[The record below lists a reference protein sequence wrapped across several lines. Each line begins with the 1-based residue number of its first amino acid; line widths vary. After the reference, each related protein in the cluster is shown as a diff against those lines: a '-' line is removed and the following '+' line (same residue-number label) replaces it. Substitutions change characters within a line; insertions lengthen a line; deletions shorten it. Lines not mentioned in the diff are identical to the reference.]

1 MGGKIL
7 SGEIL
12 TERAGNIA
20 TVILSAPDRLN
31 AMNLAMWQ
39 GIADAFSALDAD
51 DDLRCIVL
59 RGAGE
64 KAFAAGADIA
74 EFAAER
80 FDRDSARKYGE
91 VMAAALSAIQNC
103 RHPVVAMIHGV
114 CVGGGL
120 ELACCCDMRICG
132 AASRFGVPVKNLGLV
147 VALNEM
153 QAVAGVVGRATAL
166 EIVLEGR
173 IFDAAE
179 ALQKGLLSRV
189 VPDDQ
194 VTAEAE
200 AAARRIAQGA
210 PLVARWHKTFARR
223 LAEPR
228 ALTVDEIEESYA
240 CFATEDFQ
248 TGYKA
253 FLDKAKPEFKGR

>member
-1 MGGKIL
+1 M

-12 TERAGNIA
+12 TAHTGHIA
-20 TVILSAPDRLN
+20 TVTLSAPERLN

-39 GIADAFSALDAD
+39 GIAEAFSDLDGV
-51 DDLRCIVL
+51 DDLRCIIL
-59 RGAGE
+59 RGASE

-80 FDRDSARKYGE
+80 FDRDSARVYGR
-91 VMAAALSAIQNC
+91 VMASALEAIQNC
-103 RHPVVAMIHGV
+103 RHPVVAMIHGA

-120 ELACCCDMRICG
+120 ELACCCDLRICG
-132 AASRFGVPVKNLGLV
+132 ESSRFGVPVKNLGLV

-153 QAVAGVVGRATAL
+153 QAVASVVGRANAL

-173 IFDAAE
+173 ILDARR
-179 ALQKGLLSRV
+179 ALEMGLVNRV
-189 VPDDQ
+189 VADDA

-200 AAARRIAQGA
+200 ATAGRIAQGA
-210 PLVARWHKTFARR
+210 PLVARWHKQFARR
-223 LAEPR
+223 LADPTPLSQ
-228 ALTVDEIEESYA
+228 ADIKESYA
-240 CFATEDFQ
+240 CFDTEDFQ

-253 FLDKAKPEFKGR
+253 FLNKEKPEFEGR

>member
-1 MGGKIL
+1 M

-12 TERAGNIA
+12 TQRAGDIA
-20 TVILSAPDRLN
+20 TVTLSAPDRLN
-31 AMNLAMWQ
+31 AMNLNMWR
-39 GIADAFSALDAD
+39 GIADAFRALDAD
-51 DDLRCIVL
+51 ETLRCIIM

-74 EFAAER
+74 EFASER
-80 FDRDSARKYGE
+80 FDRDSARTYGA
-91 VMAAALSAIQNC
+91 VMAGALEAIQQC
-103 RHPVVAMIHGV
+103 RHPVLAMIHGA

-132 AASRFGVPVKNLGLV
+132 AGSRFGVPVKNLGLV

-153 QAVAGVVGRATAL
+153 QAVASVVGRANAL

-173 IFDAAE
+173 IFDAQR
-179 ALQKGLLSRV
+179 ALEMGLINRIV
-189 VPDDQ
+189 ADDQ

-200 AAARRIAQGA
+200 ATARRIAQGA
-210 PLVARWHKTFARR
+210 PLVARWHKQFARR
-223 LAEPR
+223 LSDPAP
-228 ALTVDEIEESYA
+228 LTELDIEESYA
-240 CFATEDFQ
+240 CFDTADFQ

-253 FLDKAKPEFKGR
+253 FLDKAKPDFEGR

>member
-1 MGGKIL
+1 MAGA
-7 SGEIL
+7 IL

-20 TVILSAPDRLN
+20 TVTLSAPDRLN

-39 GIADAFSALDAD
+39 GIADAFTALEAA
-51 DDLRCIVL
+51 DDLRCVVL

-74 EFAAER
+74 EFATER
-80 FDRDSARKYGE
+80 FDQDSARRYGE

-120 ELACCCDMRICG
+120 ELACCCDLRICG
-132 AASRFGVPVKNLGLV
+132 AGSRFGVPVKNLGLV

-153 QAVAGVVGRATAL
+153 EDVAGVVGRATAL

-173 IFDAAE
+173 IFAAEE
-179 ALQKGLLSRV
+179 ALQKGLVNRV

-194 VTAEAE
+194 VTGEAE
-200 AAARRIAQGA
+200 ATARRIAEGA
-210 PLVARWHKTFARR
+210 PLVARWHKKFARR

-228 ALTVDEIEESYA
+228 PLGGAEIEDSYA

-253 FLDKAKPEFKGR
+253 FLKKEKPDFKGR

>member
-1 MGGKIL
+1 M
-7 SGEIL
+7 SGEVL
-12 TERAGNIA
+12 VERDGHVA
-20 TVILSAPDRLN
+20 TVTLSAPDRLN

-39 GIADAFSALDAD
+39 GIADAFTVLDMV
-51 DDLRCIVL
+51 DDLRCIIM

-74 EFAAER
+74 EFAKER
-80 FDRDSARKYGE
+80 FDRDSAHAYGAA
-91 VMAAALSAIQNC
+91 MAEALEAIQNC
-103 RHPVVAMIHGV
+103 RHPVVAMIHGA

-132 AASRFGVPVKNLGLV
+132 TASRFGVPVKNLGLV

-153 QAVAGVVGRATAL
+153 QAVAAVVGRANAL

-173 IFDAAE
+173 IFDAQRA
-179 ALQKGLLSRV
+179 QQMGLVNRIV
-189 VPDDQ
+189 ADDQ
-194 VTAEAE
+194 VTAEVE
-200 AAARRIAQGA
+200 ATAQRIADGA
-210 PLVARWHKTFARR
+210 PLVARWHKKFARR
-223 LAEPR
+223 LSQPE
-228 ALTVDEIEESYA
+228 ALSAADIEESYD

-253 FLDKAKPEFKGR
+253 FLAKEKPEFQGR

>member
-1 MGGKIL
+1 M
-7 SGEIL
+7 SGDIL
-12 TERAGNIA
+12 TERAGDVA

-39 GIADAFSALDAD
+39 GIADAFTALDAA

-64 KAFAAGADIA
+64 KALAAGADIA
-74 EFAAER
+74 EFATER
-80 FDRDSARKYGE
+80 FDRDSAQKYGE

-132 AASRFGVPVKNLGLV
+132 TGSRFGVPVKNLGLV

-153 QAVAGVVGRATAL
+153 QAVAGVVGRAAAL

-173 IFDAAE
+173 VFDAGE
-179 ALQKGLLSRV
+179 ALQKGLVNRV

-194 VTAEAE
+194 VTVEAE
-200 AAARRIAQGA
+200 ATARRIAQGA
-210 PLVARWHKTFARR
+210 PLVARWHKKFARR

-228 ALTVDEIEESYA
+228 PLDAAEIEESYA

-253 FLDKAKPEFKGR
+253 FLNKEKPDFSGR

>member
-1 MGGKIL
+1 M
-7 SGEIL
+7 SGEVL
-12 TERAGNIA
+12 VERDGHVA
-20 TVILSAPDRLN
+20 TVTLSAPDRLN

-39 GIADAFSALDAD
+39 GIADAFTVLDMV
-51 DDLRCIVL
+51 DDLRCIIM

-74 EFAAER
+74 EFAKER
-80 FDRDSARKYGE
+80 FDRDSAQAYGA
-91 VMAAALSAIQNC
+91 VMAEALEAIQNC
-103 RHPVVAMIHGV
+103 RHPVVAMIHGA

-132 AASRFGVPVKNLGLV
+132 TASRFGVPVKNLGLV

-153 QAVAGVVGRATAL
+153 QAVAAVVGRANAL

-173 IFDAAE
+173 IFDAQRA
-179 ALQKGLLSRV
+179 QQMGLVNRIV
-189 VPDDQ
+189 ADDQ
-194 VTAEAE
+194 VTAEVE
-200 AAARRIAQGA
+200 ATAQRIADGA
-210 PLVARWHKTFARR
+210 PLVARWHKKFARR
-223 LAEPR
+223 LSQPE
-228 ALTVDEIEESYA
+228 ALSAADIEESYD

-253 FLDKAKPEFKGR
+253 FLAKEKPEFQGR

>member
-1 MGGKIL
+1 MAGA
-7 SGEIL
+7 IL

-20 TVILSAPDRLN
+20 TVTLSAPDRLN

-39 GIADAFSALDAD
+39 GIADAFTALEAA
-51 DDLRCIVL
+51 DDLRCVVL

-74 EFAAER
+74 EFATER
-80 FDRDSARKYGE
+80 FDQDSARRYGE

-120 ELACCCDMRICG
+120 ELACCCDLRICG
-132 AASRFGVPVKNLGLV
+132 AGSRFGVPVKNLGLV

-153 QAVAGVVGRATAL
+153 EAVAGVVGRATAL

-173 IFDAAE
+173 IFAAEE
-179 ALQKGLLSRV
+179 ALQKGLVNRV

-194 VTAEAE
+194 VTGEAE
-200 AAARRIAQGA
+200 ATARRIAEGA
-210 PLVARWHKTFARR
+210 PLVARWHKKFARR

-228 ALTVDEIEESYA
+228 PLGGAEIEDSYA

-253 FLDKAKPEFKGR
+253 FLKKEKPDFKGR